1 MKNFAKRFISYL
13 LIIVMVATVFV
24 QAPVVASAE
33 DTEAVLTYSVSDG
46 VATITGI
53 AENGNIIRIPAE
65 YEGAPVARIS
75 AEGASKF
82 HMSNTITAY
91 IVDEDNQYFSSDENG
106 VLYNYDKTELINYPT
121 ASLLTDFTTPASVK
135 TIADYAFR
143 GVINLQNVTLNEGIV
158 NIGSFAF
165 WTSNIVNISLPESL
179 QTISK
184 SAFWHSEKLTG
195 INLPKNLI
203 SIDDA
208 AFENCYSIEY
218 FSVHPE
224 NTYFSSDEKGVLYN
238 KNKSVLYQ
246 YPAGST
252 EIEFN
257 IPLSVVIIK
266 RGAFAYSEN
275 LRRVVLHNNIIE
287 METNV
292 FQGSGIEYI
301 DIPESLTAIPDYAFD
316 DCGDLAAI
324 AIHAN
329 ITSVGV
335 AAFRRCTSLK
345 TVNLPDSI
353 TSIGKEA
360 FRFSGIETI
369 TLPKGL
375 TTIESSVFHYC
386 ENLISVEIPVSVT
399 KIENAFYYGNNSLTD
414 IYYHGTEEQWDA
426 IDIDEGNTELEKVKI
441 NYNYINGTHLTSED
455 FEYTIS
461 DGSVTI
467 NKCIKS
473 GCVAIVIPDEIEGY
487 PVTEI
492 AANAFRDL
500 TVAEVK
506 LPSGLKKIG
515 MYAFLNCT
523 LLTKIHLPDT
533 LEVLEPYAFNKT
545 RIERLNIPE
554 SLTHLEPGSFGL
566 CEYLTFFEVDKDNP
580 SYRNDENGVIFSKD
594 GTVLVEYP
602 EAKPEETYV
611 VPDGV
616 KEIGDSAFSN
626 IYKKA
631 LKNIVLPVGLEIIGD
646 EAFEGYYESIN
657 LPDSLKKIGA
667 SAFYSCRFSSV
678 EIPKGVE
685 FIGEKC
691 FSSCSELI
699 DVKINCEISEIP
711 VEMFYLCEKLDT
723 VNIPESV
730 VSIGEEAFY
739 GCESLTEIDLPDS
752 VKSLGTRAFSNCKL
766 LEKFDLPQ
774 GLTTLGEYVFDGC
787 LDLTSI
793 TVDENNTAYS
803 SDEYGVL
810 FNKDKTK
817 LIQYPM
823 GNTRTSYEITDSV
836 TSIGDYAFCNCNSLT
851 SVTIPDSVAFIG
863 SDVFSFCDSLTSITI
878 PDSVTSIGDYVFYSC
893 GNLTSVTISDGVT
906 RIGDGAFSYCD
917 NLTDVYYYGTEEE
930 WNIIDIG
937 TYNQALLNATIYYNY
952 GKTSGALG
960 ENIFWS
966 FDEETKALEIT
977 GSGEMLNLASAEDY
991 GWYFFKDEIETVE
1004 FANSVTSV
1012 SDYAFS
1018 GYPNLK
1024 EVYLGQGVGKLGEN
1038 SFADCPALAIVTS
1051 RAINLTAED
1060 SSFGNND
1067 SRLVLLYNS
1076 SATQAADY
1084 ASAHGM
1090 KHIPVYYDSEKKV
1103 INYKGALTV
1112 YSDLPYLFLSKLV
1125 KENPEAEYLYF
1136 EKLVFDG
1143 VETGLFDIEE
1153 LQNDAQAQYLTFN
1166 NLYVSLKKIKDN
1178 SAEGVTFEAF
1188 ITLLENGDYDSF
1200 IFELVSDEGE
1210 QQLTF
1215 VEVLEKVTDFLIT
1228 NALRVTSKIINFF
1241 RKLFK

>member
-203 SIDDA
+203 SIGDA

-275 LRRVVLHNNIIE
+275 LRHVVLHNNIIE

-301 DIPESLTAIPDYAFD
+301 DIPESLTAIPDYTFD

-324 AIHAN
+324 AIHAT

-345 TVNLPDSI
+345 TVHLPDSI

-414 IYYHGTEEQWDA
+414 IYYHGTEEQWNA
-426 IDIDEGNTELEKVKI
+426 IDIVEGNTELEKVKI
-441 NYNYINGTHLTSED
+441 NYNYINGTHLTSGD

-467 NKCIKS
+467 NKCVKS
-473 GCVAIVIPDEIEGY
+473 GYVAIVIPDEIDGY

-492 AANAFRDL
+492 AANAFRDS

-515 MYAFLNCT
+515 MYAFFNCT

-602 EAKPEETYV
+602 EAKPEETYI

-626 IYKKA
+626 IYIKV

-646 EAFEGYYESIN
+646 KAFFGYYESIN

-667 SAFYSCRFSSV
+667 LAFYSCRFSSV

-685 FIGEKC
+685 LIGEKC
-691 FSSCSELI
+691 FSSCSELT

-711 VEMFYLCEKLDT
+711 VEMFYLCKKLKT

-752 VKSLGTRAFSNCKL
+752 VKSLGTRAFSDCKL

-774 GLTTLGEYVFDGC
+774 GLTTLGEYVFYGC
-787 LDLTSI
+787 LHLTSI

-836 TSIGDYAFCNCNSLT
+836 TSIGDYAFYNCNSLT
-851 SVTIPDSVAFIG
+851 SVTIGNSVTSIGNSAFRSCHKLTSITIPDSVTTIG
-863 SDVFSFCDSLTSITI
+863 SSAFYDCDSLTSIIIGNGVTSIGDEVFYSCDSLTSITI
-878 PDSVTSIGDYVFYSC
+878 PD
-893 GNLTSVTISDGVT
+893 
-906 RIGDGAFSYCD
+906 
-917 NLTDVYYYGTEEE
+917 
-930 WNIIDIG
+930 
-937 TYNQALLNATIYYNY
+937 
-952 GKTSGALG
+952 
-960 ENIFWS
+960 
-966 FDEETKALEIT
+966 
-977 GSGEMLNLASAEDY
+977 
-991 GWYFFKDEIETVE
+991 
-1004 FANSVTSV
+1004 
-1012 SDYAFS
+1012 
-1018 GYPNLK
+1018 
-1024 EVYLGQGVGKLGEN
+1024 
-1038 SFADCPALAIVTS
+1038 
-1051 RAINLTAED
+1051 
-1060 SSFGNND
+1060 
-1067 SRLVLLYNS
+1067 
-1076 SATQAADY
+1076 
-1084 ASAHGM
+1084 
-1090 KHIPVYYDSEKKV
+1090 
-1103 INYKGALTV
+1103 
-1112 YSDLPYLFLSKLV
+1112 
-1125 KENPEAEYLYF
+1125 
-1136 EKLVFDG
+1136 
-1143 VETGLFDIEE
+1143 
-1153 LQNDAQAQYLTFN
+1153 
-1166 NLYVSLKKIKDN
+1166 
-1178 SAEGVTFEAF
+1178 
-1188 ITLLENGDYDSF
+1188 
-1200 IFELVSDEGE
+1200 
-1210 QQLTF
+1210 
-1215 VEVLEKVTDFLIT
+1215 
-1228 NALRVTSKIINFF
+1228 
-1241 RKLFK
+1241 

>member
-1 MKNFAKRFISYL
+1 MKKFTKRFISYF

-24 QAPVVASAE
+24 NTPVVASAE
-33 DTEAVLTYSVSDG
+33 DTVATLTYSVSDG
-46 VATITGI
+46 IATITGI
-53 AENGNIIRIPAE
+53 AENGNIIRIPDE

-106 VLYNYDKTELINYPT
+106 VLYNYDKTELINYPA

-158 NIGSFAF
+158 NIGSYAF

-203 SIDDA
+203 SIGDA

-238 KNKSVLYQ
+238 KNKSELYQ

-257 IPLSVVIIK
+257 VPLSVVIIK

-360 FRFSGIETI
+360 FRFSGIGTI

-414 IYYHGTEEQWDA
+414 IYYHGTEEQWKE

-467 NKCIKS
+467 NKCVKS
-473 GCVAIVIPDEIEGY
+473 GYVAIVIPDEIEGY

-594 GTVLVEYP
+594 GSVLVEYP
-602 EAKPEETYV
+602 EAKPEETYI

-616 KEIGDSAFSN
+616 KEIGDSAFKN
-626 IYKKA
+626 LVNGIA
-631 LKNIVLPVGLEIIGD
+631 LKNIVLPDGLEVIGTD
-646 EAFEGYYESIN
+646 AFYALPGYVSVN

-667 SAFYSCRFSSV
+667 GAFSNCRFSSV

-685 FIGEKC
+685 FIGEGC
-691 FSSCSELI
+691 FSSCSELT
-699 DVKINCEISEIP
+699 DVKINCEIREIP
-711 VEMFYLCEKLDT
+711 AEMFYLCKKLKT

-730 VSIGEEAFY
+730 VSIGEKAFY

-787 LDLTSI
+787 LHLTSI

-836 TSIGDYAFCNCNSLT
+836 TSIGDYAFYNCNSLT
-851 SVTIPDSVAFIG
+851 SIIIG
-863 SDVFSFCDSLTSITI
+863 NG
-878 PDSVTSIGDYVFYSC
+878 VTSIGDEVFYSC
-893 GNLTSVTISDGVT
+893 DSLTSVTISDGVT

-937 TYNQALLNATIYYNY
+937 TYNQALLNATIHYNY

-966 FDEETKALEIT
+966 FDEGTKALAIT
-977 GSGEMLNLASAEDY
+977 GSGEMQNLASAEDY

-1012 SDYAFS
+1012 SDYAFC

-1024 EVYLGQGVGKLGEN
+1024 EVYLGQAVESIGEKA
-1038 SFADCPALAIVTS
+1038 FADCHALAIVTS

-1143 VETGLFDIEE
+1143 VETGLFDMEE

-1215 VEVLEKVTDFLIT
+1215 EEIWEKVSDFFIT
-1228 NALRVTSKIINFF
+1228 TALRVTSKIINFF
-1241 RKLFK
+1241 RKIFK